1 MGQTQMI
8 KWTKEQRDEIWRL
21 YVEKQLTVSQIAER
35 YAHLGASRNSISG
48 VIGRYLKKRDEQVET
63 ELKLAATRADKKP
76 NKVVRL
82 KHKAASHRNL
92 KI

>member
-1 MGQTQMI
+1 MVEPTMI
-8 KWTKEQRDEIWRL
+8 KWTQKQRDDIWRL
-21 YVEKQLTVSQIAER
+21 YVEEQLTFLQIAER

-63 ELKLAATRADKKP
+63 ELKLAATRANKKP